1 MKVRVIQMFGDRGDF
16 TVKHLIG
23 KLMDVDEERATDLIS
38 RGLAEKVEPEP
49 KSEPKPKPKRKPK
62 K

>member
-1 MKVRVIQMFGDRGDF
+1 MFGDRGDF

-38 RGLAEKVEPEP
+38 RGLAEKVEPKP

>member
-1 MKVRVIQMFGDRGDF
+1 MFGDRDDF

-49 KSEPKPKPKRKPK
+49 KPKPKPKNKPK